1 MPRIELVGVSKRYDS
16 GEGLEPTD
24 LVIESGEVTTLL
36 GPSGSGKST
45 LLRLIAGL
53 EQPDAGAVFFDGARM
68 NGVDPH
74 SRGLGLVVTEGA
86 LYNNR
91 TAGGNISFPLE
102 MERVEPSV
110 RRRRVTET
118 ARRFRLFRLLH
129 RPAGELSAG
138 QRQMVATSR
147 AIVRENR
154 LVLFDEA
161 LAGVDPHLKASVK
174 AKLHQLHDSGNTLVF
189 ATNHQEE
196 GMALAT
202 RLVVLR
208 KGEVQQVGRPAEL
221 YREPVNVFV
230 AQFLGEPGMNIVP
243 ALRLDGER
251 VRVGDDELWLPQVP
265 ETRDGRIL
273 LGVRPEHVDV
283 AAPDAPYRRCF
294 HARVTFVENI
304 GHERLVHV
312 AFGAPDTGSL
322 DFVFRSRAH
331 GLVPGDRVEL
341 QLTSATF
348 FDPES
353 GDRLVGAAVS

>member
-208 KGEVQQVGRPAEL
+208 KGEVQ
-221 YREPVNVFV
+221 
-230 AQFLGEPGMNIVP
+230 
-243 ALRLDGER
+243 
-251 VRVGDDELWLPQVP
+251 
-265 ETRDGRIL
+265 
-273 LGVRPEHVDV
+273 
-283 AAPDAPYRRCF
+283 
-294 HARVTFVENI
+294 
-304 GHERLVHV
+304 
-312 AFGAPDTGSL
+312 
-322 DFVFRSRAH
+322 
-331 GLVPGDRVEL
+331 
-341 QLTSATF
+341 
-348 FDPES
+348 
-353 GDRLVGAAVS
+353 